1 MVNIINVAGELGYI
15 QIPDGTLIDT
25 EEIKKYPDD
34 QVTIITTGSQGES
47 MAALSR
53 MAASLHRKVSIQ
65 PGDCLSL
72 IHI

>member
-53 MAASLHRKVSIQ
+53 MAAS
-65 PGDCLSL
+65 
-72 IHI
+72 IHKKLLLNLVMW